1 MKFET
6 IKRVILAAIM
16 LPFVFM
22 LIEGVVVIRASVNQY
37 SDLEKDRQFADVLA
51 RGGSIA
57 ATEIHERNRCHS
69 HLSRASEQQ
78 NCR

>member
-22 LIEGVVVIRASVNQY
+22 LIEGVVVISSPMCLPVAGPSPPPRS
-37 SDLEKDRQFADVLA
+37 
-51 RGGSIA
+51 
-57 ATEIHERNRCHS
+57 
-69 HLSRASEQQ
+69 
-78 NCR
+78 